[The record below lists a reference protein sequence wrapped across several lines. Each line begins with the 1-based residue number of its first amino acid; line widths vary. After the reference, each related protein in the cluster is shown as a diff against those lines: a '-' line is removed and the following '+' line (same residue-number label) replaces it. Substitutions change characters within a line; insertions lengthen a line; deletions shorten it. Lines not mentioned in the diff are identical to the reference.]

1 MIGAARAHAAF
12 DSIPAG
18 RTRLE
23 RTVAWVRAA
32 VVAGIIIV
40 LVVPPRDEPYGAVAG
55 WLAGVAALYA
65 AVSLW
70 RVHMASA
77 ADGTS
82 VRAARVFAGTDGLL
96 VALIVAASGGTESF
110 ALPVALLVGIETA
123 IRFSPR
129 EAFVLT
135 GMLAV
140 LLATII
146 LLVPRPPLGLD
157 ARLEGMIWWVG
168 LLVWGTIMVASLA
181 RLLLDEQ
188 RERTLIEAEHRSERH
203 ELARERRLRHRLE
216 EIEEERRE
224 FLHVLHHELRTP
236 ISSIEALSR
245 AASRRD
251 ELDPVDWSQIIHLL
265 QGHAHHVGAL
275 LEELRTVV
283 DSGIAGRTSGISTD
297 VVIADVVQS
306 ATNAASLP
314 VEAMRVTVAPEAAVV
329 RLQEDKVRRVLTN
342 LFENARRHSPDGEP
356 IELDVT
362 VAGEQFLLVVR
373 DSGPGVA
380 DEQAASMFDKFV
392 GGGERGGTSGL
403 GLWIV
408 SELVRSMGGS
418 VHASNRPH
426 GGLEVRVALP
436 VSMATPH
443 GAGDAGVTVP
453 AR

>member
-1 MIGAARAHAAF
+1 MIGAARAGTVL
-12 DSIPAG
+12 DIRPAG
-18 RTRLE
+18 RIRLE
-23 RTVAWVRAA
+23 RTVAWIRAA
-32 VVAGIIIV
+32 VVAGIVIV
-40 LVVPPRDEPYGAVAG
+40 LVMPPRDEPYAAVAG
-55 WLAGVAALYA
+55 WLVAVAALYA

-70 RVHMASA
+70 RVYVGGA

-82 VRAARVFAGTDGLL
+82 VRAARVVAGTDGLL

-110 ALPVALLVGIETA
+110 ALPVALLVAIETA

-135 GMLAV
+135 GGLAV
-140 LLATII
+140 LLATTI
-146 LLVPRPPLGLD
+146 LLVPRPPLGID
-157 ARLEGMIWWVG
+157 ARLEGVVWWVG

-188 RERTLIEAEHRSERH
+188 RERAVIEAEHRSERH

-216 EIEEERRE
+216 EVEEERRD

-245 AASRRD
+245 AASRRE
-251 ELDPVDWSQIIHLL
+251 ELDPVHWSRIIHLL

-283 DSGIAGRTSGISTD
+283 DSGIAGQGSGTSSD

-306 ATNAASLP
+306 AANAASLP
-314 VEAMRVTVAPEAAVV
+314 ADVLHVSVATEAAIV

-356 IELDVT
+356 IELDVK

-373 DSGPGVA
+373 DLGPGVA

-418 VHASNRPH
+418 VQASNHPE
-426 GGLEVRVALP
+426 GGLEVRVSLP
-436 VSMATPH
+436 VSVATPH
-443 GAGDAGVTVP
+443 RAGDA
-453 AR
+453 A